1 MNDDRLEQVLQI
13 LMQRVRS
20 CMEEYLDGDDEPH
33 DALLAIEAL
42 FEEEARSLSEE
53 GYEVSADELM
63 KLTFEK
69 FSESIFSSLQFL
81 KFMSCNHKD
90 VYPNCSECPSKR
102 GNPPIIAM

>member
-1 MNDDRLEQVLQI
+1 MNDDRLEQVLRI
-13 LMQRVRS
+13 LMQRMRS
-20 CMEEYLDGDDEPH
+20 CMEDDEPH
-33 DALLAIEAL
+33 DALLTLEAL